1 MTETTQLINK
11 TFGSELVRLTVE
23 DDDALF
29 VAKDVCE
36 TLGYKRARDAVKQH
50 CKGAVTRRIPTSG
63 GKQDVVFIPESD
75 VYRLTMG
82 SKLPSAEK
90 FKDWVCEEVL
100 PEIRKTG
107 SYTQESKPQPPVE
120 MTGDPILDMLKIM
133 SHQREEMIDLK
144 NKVEALEAGSI
155 PVGWNTIGELSR
167 TSGISKQKVNEII
180 ALYSVGKKRI
190 PQAGEQRI
198 THVNIANESEFF
210 SAVEK
215 AKSESQKIENSDFFR
230 HEKLGR
236 FAVRELVS

>member
-1 MTETTQLINK
+1 MTETAQLINK

-23 DDDALF
+23 DDAALF

-36 TLGYKRARDAVKQH
+36 TLGYKNPRDAVSKH
-50 CKGAVTRRIPTSG
+50 CKGVVKRDIPTTSG
-63 GKQDVVFIPESD
+63 VQSVTFIPESD
-75 VYRLTMG
+75 IYRLVMR
-82 SKLPSAEK
+82 SRLPDAER
-90 FKDWVCEEVL
+90 FQDWVCEEVL

-180 ALYSVGKKRI
+180 TLYSVGKKRI

-236 FAVRELVS
+236 FAVRELVI